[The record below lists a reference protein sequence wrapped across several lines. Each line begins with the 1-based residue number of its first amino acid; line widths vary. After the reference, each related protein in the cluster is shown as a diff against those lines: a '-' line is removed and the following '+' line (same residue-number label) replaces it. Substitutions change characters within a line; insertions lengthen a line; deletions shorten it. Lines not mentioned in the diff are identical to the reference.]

1 MKIKMNVTIEKDL
14 HEAFKKWCAQ
24 NQTDCSKMIAYM
36 IQKKLMEKK
45 KNAA

>member
-1 MKIKMNVTIEKDL
+1 MKIRMNITIEKDL
-14 HEAFKKWCAQ
+14 HEVFRKWCAQ
-24 NQTDCSKMIAYM
+24 NQTDASKMITYL